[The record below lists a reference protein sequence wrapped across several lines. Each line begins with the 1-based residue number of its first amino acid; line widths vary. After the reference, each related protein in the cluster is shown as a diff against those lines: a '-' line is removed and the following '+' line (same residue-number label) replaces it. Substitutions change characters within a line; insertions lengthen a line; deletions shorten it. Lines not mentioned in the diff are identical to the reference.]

1 MKCESLKRK
10 APVSLILLTSST
22 FLRRTFLFSLIA
34 LSLQAC
40 AAMAPPP
47 GGPEEKIPPAI
58 DTTTPYNRQ
67 INVPVDTRIMFRFD
81 RDVDRASFIQAF
93 SITPYLIGIPKY
105 RWSGNDQV
113 TVELSERLRDST
125 TYTVQLS
132 RDLKSR
138 RNNILPSPI
147 RITFSTGPAIDTGSL
162 SGFLLPPFVGQAVK
176 ASNVYIHAYDI
187 SIRNRDTLN
196 FTQTPPDLL
205 TQPNDQG
212 IWQFLAMKV
221 GHRYR
226 VMAVG
231 DVYRNHIYDP
241 GVDAFGVPSGDA
253 ILDSTI
259 KSNFYI
265 RMSPATDTVSP
276 SLQDVE
282 VIDSFHVR
290 AHFSEAIDSNDVRA
304 TNFTLSNASLIA
316 AFRENADK
324 RPGQITLLTSTPL
337 IPSHDYTL
345 SVSRDSVHDLAR
357 NPVSDSAYKV
367 TFSAPSVIRGA
378 PGPKIP
384 SIGMTDSTRDVS
396 TTPSIPLTF
405 SDVVDRAAIEH
416 SITLTDT
423 AKRIVPIAFRWY
435 DDAKV
440 YFKPVDSLMSNV
452 FYTMAFQTGNIHS
465 PVTLIPHDVKDTTLH
480 FHFQTTNVR
489 EFGRLSGDIV
499 VQDSFFV
506 QTPKGALVVQAINTG
521 TSEVRPIVLKHEE
534 KHFSFDQLASG
545 NYRVRAFF
553 SRDGRAVYDPG
564 SIQPWQFG
572 VPSGDFPKDLE
583 VRPRWDTKQVNFEV
597 K

>member
-1 MKCESLKRK
+1 MTYESLKRE
-10 APVSLILLTSST
+10 APISLILLSSSIT
-22 FLRRTFLFSLIA
+22 LRRTFLFSLTA
-34 LSLQAC
+34 LLLQAC

-47 GGPEEKIPPAI
+47 GGPEEKTPPAI

-67 INVPVDTRIMFRFD
+67 INVPVNTHIMFRFD

-162 SGFLLPPFVGQAVK
+162 SGFLLPPFIGQAIK
-176 ASNVYIHAYDI
+176 ASNVYILAYDI

-196 FTQTPPDLL
+196 FTQTPPDML

-226 VMAVG
+226 VRAIG
-231 DVYRNHIYDP
+231 DVYRNHVYDP
-241 GVDAFGVPSGDA
+241 GVDAFGVPAGDA
-253 ILDSTI
+253 TLDSTI

-265 RMSPATDTVSP
+265 RMSPATDTVNP
-276 SLQDVE
+276 TLQDVE

-290 AHFSEAIDSNDVRA
+290 AHFSEAIDSNDVRV
-304 TNFTLSNASLIA
+304 TNFTLSNTSLIA
-316 AFRENADK
+316 AFRENPEK
-324 RPGQITLLTSTPL
+324 RPGQVTLLTNTPL
-337 IPSHDYTL
+337 VANHEYTL
-345 SVSRDSVHDLAR
+345 SVTRESVHDLAM

-378 PGPKIP
+378 TGPKIP
-384 SIGMTDSTRDVS
+384 AIGMTDSLRDVS
-396 TTPSIPLTF
+396 VTPSIPLTF
-405 SDVVDRAAIEH
+405 SDVVDRTAIEH

-440 YFKPVDSLMSNV
+440 YFKPVDSLMSNM
-452 FYTMAFQTGNIHS
+452 FYTVTFQTGNIHS
-465 PVTLIPHDVKDTTLH
+465 PVTLIAHDVKDTVLH

-489 EFGRLSGDIV
+489 DFGRISGDIV
-499 VQDSFFV
+499 VEDSFFV
-506 QTPKGALVVQAINTG
+506 QNPMGALVVQAFNTG
-521 TSEVRPIVLKHEE
+521 TSEMRPVVLKHGE
-534 KHFSFDQLASG
+534 KHFSFDQLPSG

-553 SRDGRAVYDPG
+553 SRDGKAVYDPG
-564 SIQPWQFG
+564 SVQPWRFG
-572 VPSGDFPKDLE
+572 VPTGDFPKELE
-583 VRPRWDTKQVNFEV
+583 VRPRWETKQVNFEV
-597 K
+597 R